1 MKGGNKMK
9 KFYEKIVS
17 HPITVTVIFGLLFVF
32 FGICKPFISVNYDIN
47 DYLPDD
53 SNSTVSIDVM
63 NEEFDSGIP
72 NTRVMLKNV
81 TIPQALEYKNRIL
94 EVDGVTDVMWL
105 DDSVDITQPI
115 EVVDNNIVENY
126 IKDNNALLTVTISED
141 KILTAV
147 TEIRDI
153 IGDENAMSG
162 SAVST
167 AVATEKT
174 VDEISVIAFF
184 AVLFV
189 IFVLIFTTSAW
200 IEPVLIMLGM
210 AVALLINAGS
220 NIIFGEISFVTN
232 AAGMILQLAVSLDY
246 SVFLLHRFEES
257 RKEFSDPKQAMV
269 DSLCK
274 STASILSS
282 GLTTVIGFLALGLM
296 RFKIGPDLGFALAKG
311 IAISLIC
318 VFLFMPCLI
327 LLTYKLFE
335 KTKHRPFFTK
345 FDKFGKFV
353 SKIMLP
359 LTVIF
364 AILIVPSYLASNQ
377 NDFRYGSSKI
387 FGEETRLGKDMSEI
401 KDAFGQRDTY
411 VLLVPNGNR
420 QTEQA
425 LSDELHTLSQVTDI
439 ISYVDTVGSE
449 IPEEYLDADTLSQLC
464 SKNYNRM
471 VITLDTDYEGK
482 ATFELV
488 EEIREIAQKYY
499 PDKYYF
505 AGEGVSTY
513 DLMKTV
519 TSDMVKVNL
528 IAIVSVF
535 IVLIF
540 TLKSITLPIILVL
553 AIETAIW
560 INLAIPYFQSNEVF
574 YIAYLIIS
582 SVQLGATVDYAI
594 LMTDRYMEFR
604 REMSKKEA
612 IWKTVSTVTV
622 SIMTSGSV
630 LAVVGILLGK
640 LSTHGLLAQLGMFV
654 GIGAICSII
663 IVLFVL
669 PGLLYI
675 FDELIRRTTRNSN
688 FKLD

>member
-1 MKGGNKMK
+1 MK
-9 KFYEKIVS
+9 KFYEKIVA
-17 HPITVTVIFGLLFVF
+17 HPIVITAIFGLLLVF
-32 FGICKPFISVNYDIN
+32 FGLCKPFISVNYDIN

-53 SNSTVSIDVM
+53 SNSTISLDVM
-63 NEEFDSGIP
+63 NREFDSGIP
-72 NTRVMLKNV
+72 NVRVMLKNV
-81 TIPQALEYKNRIL
+81 TISQTLEYKEKISK
-94 EVDGVTDVMWL
+94 VDGVTDVMWL
-105 DDSVDITQPI
+105 DDSEDITQPI
-115 EVVDNNIVENY
+115 EMLDDEVVENY
-126 IKDNNALLTVTISED
+126 IKDNNSLLTVTVCED
-141 KILTAV
+141 KLLSAV
-147 TEIRDI
+147 SEIRNI

-200 IEPVLIMLGM
+200 LEPVLIMLGM

-246 SVFLLHRFEES
+246 SVFLFHRFEES
-257 RKEFSDPKQAMV
+257 RKEFYDPKEAMV

-311 IAISLIC
+311 IVISLVC
-318 VFLFMPCLI
+318 VFVFMPCLI

-345 FDKFGKFV
+345 FDKFGKLV

-364 AILIVPSYLASNQ
+364 AIMIVPSYLASNQ

-387 FGEETRLGKDMSEI
+387 FGENTQLGKDTAEI
-401 KDAFGQRDTY
+401 REIFGQRDTY
-411 VLLVPNGNR
+411 VLLVPNGSR

-425 LSDELHTLSQVTDI
+425 LSDDLHTLPQVTDI
-439 ISYVDTVGSE
+439 ISYVDTVGAE
-449 IPEEYLDADTLSQLC
+449 IPAEYLDDETYSLLC
-464 SKNYNRM
+464 SDNYTRM

-482 ATFELV
+482 DTFDLV
-488 EEIREIAQKYY
+488 EKIREIAQKHYA
-499 PDKYYF
+499 DKFYL

-513 DLMKTV
+513 DLMETV
-519 TSDMVKVNL
+519 TSDMIKVNL
-528 IAIVSVF
+528 IAIASVF
-535 IVLIF
+535 IVLVL

-560 INLAIPYFQSNEVF
+560 INLAIPYFQGSEVF

-594 LMTDRYMEFR
+594 LMTDRYMELR
-604 REMSKKEA
+604 REMNKREA
-612 IWKTVSTVTV
+612 IWKTVSAVTV

-654 GIGAICSII
+654 GIGAICSLI

-675 FDELIRRTTRNSN
+675 FDGVIRKTTRNSD